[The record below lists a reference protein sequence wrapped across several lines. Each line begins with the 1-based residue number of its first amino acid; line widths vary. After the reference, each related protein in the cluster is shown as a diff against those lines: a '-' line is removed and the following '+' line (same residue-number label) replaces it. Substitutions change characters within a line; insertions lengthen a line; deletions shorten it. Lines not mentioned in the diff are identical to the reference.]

1 MAQPHELSIDG
12 VEFALLKTMLDEQI
26 QKTVRQMKEKHL
38 DEGSVSA
45 KIKIEITESMDENG
59 EFHYTALFEPKVTSR
74 IGSSFE
80 DKVGATG
87 GRITVQ
93 DDGTVIMGQIS
104 MDEVLGEQKGA

>member
-12 VEFALLKTMLDEQI
+12 VEFALLKAMLDEHI
-26 QKTVRQMKEKHL
+26 QKTVREMKEKHL
-38 DEGSVSA
+38 KEGSVSA
-45 KIKIEITESMDENG
+45 KIKIGIVEKPDENG
-59 EFHYTALFEPKVTSR
+59 EFHSTATFEPKVTSR

-80 DKVGATG
+80 DKAGATG

-104 MDEVLGEQKGA
+104 MDEVLKEQKGA